1 MTVWKHFEAEVNDMH
16 EKIKLS
22 QKHSYQCNM
31 KMCLQWKELKY
42 YFYDCEYPMSAVM
55 ALNRGEDIAEL

>member
-1 MTVWKHFEAEVNDMH
+1 MH